1 MVVLIVGHMH
11 FVFTQ
16 PRQATVSS
24 TFSCVWYLALHLA
37 SGIASG
43 LSSLLAV
50 IAVLQA
56 LVDAKVC
63 YLLVACAS
71 IMGNIGFQ

>member
-24 TFSCVWYLALHLA
+24 TFSCIWYLA

-63 YLLVACAS
+63 YLLVACAF
-71 IMGNIGFQ
+71 IMGNIGIQ